1 MKEST
6 NPSEKMIKNPPFL
19 SPLPSPL
26 LLLSSPLSPPKSLP
40 PPTSSPNPTNPNPRS
55 SQPNS
60 IRTLNPEPSKPQARI
75 FSSLQPPKTSS
86 SSSLF
91 SSLPPP
97 KSKESSNPLSL
108 DFNPKKVV
116 RFTPPVNP
124 RRDLDDEDDEDEVR
138 KRKPANDSSSTVGSK
153 KNLSSM
159 LPAPKNSLCLAPSA
173 ASSIASRRSAVE
185 AESAAVSVKEL
196 ESEQEG
202 SGFEGYGGYSSSWVG
217 ASAEAEAAETIA
229 YESYGAYNGG
239 WASDP
244 TASAEGGAEG
254 AMASGFSS
262 SSYGSADASQWEQS
276 YGSGVDY
283 GGGYEGSW
291 SDGSIDRGASVVA
304 DVGMSKGKRGRN
316 EMPIEIVE
324 VKQEELVKNRPREDQ
339 AKLTGIAFGPSYQ
352 PVSSA
357 KGKPS
362 KLQKRKHQIGS
373 LYFDMKQKEMELSE
387 RRARGFLTKAET
399 QAKYG
404 W

>member
-1 MKEST
+1 M
-6 NPSEKMIKNPPFL
+6 
-19 SPLPSPL
+19 
-26 LLLSSPLSPPKSLP
+26 
-40 PPTSSPNPTNPNPRS
+40 
-55 SQPNS
+55 
-60 IRTLNPEPSKPQARI
+60 
-75 FSSLQPPKTSS
+75 
-86 SSSLF
+86 
-91 SSLPPP
+91 
-97 KSKESSNPLSL
+97 
-108 DFNPKKVV
+108 
-116 RFTPPVNP
+116 
-124 RRDLDDEDDEDEVR
+124 
-138 KRKPANDSSSTVGSK
+138 
-153 KNLSSM
+153 
-159 LPAPKNSLCLAPSA
+159 
-173 ASSIASRRSAVE
+173 E

-239 WASDP
+239 WVSDP

-352 PVSSA
+352 VCAMLTNLFFHSFCLYYLLNMCFSYA
-357 KGKPS
+357 KSDWITISICYVVLLVLIVGK
-362 KLQKRKHQIGS
+362 
-373 LYFDMKQKEMELSE
+373 
-387 RRARGFLTKAET
+387 RGEK
-399 QAKYG
+399 
-404 W
+404 